1 MLGRPYF
8 HTARL
13 FDPADPDAAAL
24 AAVITRW
31 TSFYRTYRNP
41 RPSGAPGLLTAKV
54 KEEP

>member
-31 TSFYRTYRNP
+31 TSFYRAYRNP